1 MDGKEIAY
9 QDGTLADILP
19 PDLIL
24 KELDERVGGID
35 NVVIFSGTVP
45 LLNGFTF
52 GTNFRYEMVD
62 EVLNRK
68 ITSDYNVIAISE
80 EER

>member
-1 MDGKEIAY
+1 MVKGVHSEPVPA
-9 QDGTLADILP
+9 
-19 PDLIL
+19 
-24 KELDERVGGID
+24 VVVD

>member
-1 MDGKEIAY
+1 M
-9 QDGTLADILP
+9 
-19 PDLIL
+19 
-24 KELDERVGGID
+24 
-35 NVVIFSGTVP
+35 VIFSGTVP